1 VTTARSIKTP
11 AAVRNGIFGAI
22 LGSVHAL
29 LTAHVMERLMFT
41 LLVSVVVTGLL
52 AHAAPVPVQAPNVV
66 TRESTVTATVDRIER
81 SSRVVTFRRESNIL
95 QSVYVDPDVAAFD
108 DLQVGDVVTVRYV
121 ESVIVQVRPDSQPSG
136 VRDTTDEARK
146 AAGDRVIAQSKV
158 VVTIEKIDVQG
169 LLVSYRTKDGL
180 RAARGVTDKRL
191 LEGLRP
197 GDRVEIT
204 LTQERA
210 VDIQRKK
217 R

>member
-1 VTTARSIKTP
+1 
-11 AAVRNGIFGAI
+11 
-22 LGSVHAL
+22 
-29 LTAHVMERLMFT
+29 MEHLMFR
-41 LLVSVVVTGLL
+41 LLLSVVVAGLL
-52 AHAAPVPVQAPNVV
+52 VQAAPAQAPKVV

-81 SSRVVTFRRESNIL
+81 SSRVVTFRGDGNTL
-95 QSVYVDPDVAAFD
+95 QDVYVGPEVAAFD

-121 ESVIVQVRPDSQPSG
+121 ESVIVQVRPDSQPGG

-146 AAGDRVIAQSKV
+146 AGGDRVIEQYKAF
-158 VVTIEKIDVQG
+158 VTIEKIDVQA
-169 LLVSYRTKDGL
+169 LIVSYRTKEGL
-180 RAARGVTDKRL
+180 RGARGVTDKRL

-204 LTQERA
+204 LTRERA

>member
-1 VTTARSIKTP
+1 MFK
-11 AAVRNGIFGAI
+11 
-22 LGSVHAL
+22 L
-29 LTAHVMERLMFT
+29 LL
-41 LLVSVVVTGLL
+41 SVVVTALI
-52 AHAAPVPVQAPNVV
+52 ADAAPAQAPNVV

-81 SSRVVTFRRESNIL
+81 SSRVVTFRGDGNTL
-95 QSVYVDPDVAAFD
+95 QDVYVGPEVAAFN

-121 ESVIVQVRPDSQPSG
+121 ESVIVQVRPDSQPGG

-146 AAGDRVIAQSKV
+146 AGGDQVITQSKAF
-158 VVTIEKIDVQG
+158 VTIEKIDLQA
-169 LLVSYRTKDGL
+169 LLVSYRTKEGL
-180 RAARGVTDKRL
+180 RGARAVTDKRL

>member
-1 VTTARSIKTP
+1 MFK
-11 AAVRNGIFGAI
+11 
-22 LGSVHAL
+22 L
-29 LTAHVMERLMFT
+29 LL
-41 LLVSVVVTGLL
+41 SVVVTALL
-52 AHAAPVPVQAPNVV
+52 APAAPGPVQAPNVV

-81 SSRVVTFRRESNIL
+81 STRVVTFRGEGNTL
-95 QSVYVDPDVAAFD
+95 QDVYVDPVVAAFD

-121 ESVIVQVRPDSQPSG
+121 ESVIVQVRPDSEPSG

-146 AAGDRVIAQSKV
+146 AGGDKVIEQSKAF
-158 VVTIEKIDVQG
+158 VTIDKIDAQA
-169 LLVSYRTKDGL
+169 LIVSYRTKDGL
-180 RAARGVTDKRL
+180 RGARGVTDKRL

-204 LTQERA
+204 LTRERA